1 MSANVNDGN
10 ADAIGSVNVLEEVV
24 DLGECAKRGEHAGPA
39 KGYRVRV
46 RGELVTVDHS
56 TPTGR
61 HLLELAGLVAEEW
74 TLRVKVV
81 GERPR
86 VIELDEEI
94 DLCGFLIE
102 SFKAIPR
109 DTTDGKA

>member
-1 MSANVNDGN
+1 MNVNEGN
-10 ADAIGSVNVLEEVV
+10 ADAIGSVNVLEQVV
-24 DLGECAKRGEHAGPA
+24 DLGECAKRGEQAGPA

-56 TPTGR
+56 KPTAR
-61 HLLELAGLVAEEW
+61 HLLELAGFVAEQY

-86 VIELDEEI
+86 KLELDEEI

-109 DTTDGKA
+109 DTTEGHA

>member
-1 MSANVNDGN
+1 MNVNDGDT
-10 ADAIGSVNVLEEVV
+10 AHTAVANVLEEVV
-24 DLGECAKRGEHAGPA
+24 DLGECARRGRLAVPA
-39 KGYRVRV
+39 KGYRVQV

-56 TPTGR
+56 NPTGR
-61 HLLELAGLVAEEW
+61 HLLELAGLVAEEY

-86 VIELDEEI
+86 KVELDEEI

-109 DTTDGKA
+109 DTTEGHV